1 MYYFH
6 VRGVKG
12 LLQVNHYKG
21 GLRLMELRT
30 TGSRLVPSYR
40 NIMQD
45 TKRSLTFLV
54 VTLKKLRGWIIT
66 MSLKQERNPV
76 ICYSMDKT

>member
-1 MYYFH
+1 MCYFH

-12 LLQVNHYKG
+12 LLQVDHYKG

-40 NIMQD
+40 NIMQA
-45 TKRSLTFLV
+45 TNKSLSFLV
-54 VTLKKLRGWIIT
+54 VSFKKLRGWIIT
-66 MSLKQERNPV
+66 MSLK
-76 ICYSMDKT
+76 

>member
-1 MYYFH
+1 MCYFH

-12 LLQVNHYKG
+12 LLQVDHYKG

-40 NIMQD
+40 NIMQA
-45 TKRSLTFLV
+45 TNKSLSFLV
-54 VTLKKLRGWIIT
+54 VSLKKLRGWIIT
-66 MSLKQERNPV
+66 MSLK
-76 ICYSMDKT
+76 